1 MEKIAIIGFS
11 CLFPDARNPEEFWQ
25 NLVEQKASISEATTE
40 EMGVEPKIFYDPRK
54 GQPDK
59 TYSLKGGYIRNFNFD
74 PSGYDLSSEF
84 IESLDD
90 TFKWS
95 LYAAKQ
101 AFQRSGYWGNKAVL
115 SRCGV
120 ILGNLSLPT
129 KYSNQLFAPIYKQIL
144 EPAVGEL
151 LQDEDFHLAN
161 VPTSTKASPYNAQIS
176 GLPAAIVAQAL
187 SLSSVHFSLD
197 AACSSSLYAVKLAS
211 HYLWS
216 GKTDLML
223 AGAISCA
230 DPLFLRMVFSGVQG
244 YPEHND
250 ISRPLDRS
258 SKGLIPA
265 DGTGMLVLKRYSDAI
280 RDNDEIYA
288 TVCGNGL
295 SNDGRGKYLLSPNS
309 RGQMLAFERA
319 YNEAQVSPKDI
330 DYVECHAT
338 GTLLGDATELN
349 SMDTFFGK
357 YQAAPLVGSV
367 KANVGHLL
375 TTAGMVSMIKVLESM
390 SKNVIPATINVTD
403 PQCSQ
408 NHVIKAEQIVRK
420 SIPWPVHAS
429 RKRAAISAFGFGGT
443 NAHMILE
450 QGDHK
455 EEIPPTAIKSLEKV
469 AIVGMGAHFGSC
481 DSIDSFERSI
491 YGGKQHFIPLPKNR
505 WRGIEEQKHVLKS
518 FGFEDSKPPLGAYI
532 EDFQFDPL
540 HFKLPPNEVERLN
553 PQQLL
558 ILKVADSALRDAGM
572 HEGGNVAVIIAAET
586 EFSVHQI
593 QERWNLSW
601 KIKEGLNGGN
611 KSLSSEKISEL
622 ESVVKD
628 SVHNPL
634 DTSEYLSY
642 IANVMASRIS
652 TLWDFTGPS
661 FTLTA
666 GENSV
671 FKALETAQM
680 LLAGGEV
687 DAVLV
692 GAVDLAGG
700 IENVLLRNQSA
711 KINTGTHTLGYDRN
725 TNGWMIGEGAGAVVL
740 KNHEAAKQNSDSIY
754 AVIDAISV
762 VQEITDLEKLENGSQ
777 SPTSESISQACQQ
790 AFMTANIQPSDVAY
804 IEVSGSGVQQ
814 QDDAEIE
821 GLIRSYPSSKDGLK
835 CGLGSV
841 KANIGHTYTSSGMA
855 SLIKTA
861 LCLRHRYIPAVP
873 QWSGSKTNALQESSF
888 YVAPESRPWCL
899 ETEASRRVAAISG
912 LGLDGTCA
920 HLILSE
926 DARVI
931 NSSAERKN
939 DDLYLQQMPLY
950 LFPIASDD
958 RSGLLEQ
965 IDALQ
970 KVVEN
975 ASSLADCASKNFVA
989 FQQHTQDTYALVILG
1004 RNKDELKRELQRA
1017 VQGVAQAFEQGA
1029 DWKTPLGSYF
1039 TAKPLGRKGTV
1050 AYAYPGAFGSYVGLG
1065 RDILR
1070 LFPKIWDDPIIRNT
1084 NNRLANIDKLLFPRS
1099 LNKLSLRQLEAI
1111 EKQLSDNVLSMLE
1124 TEMGCATLITAVMKD
1139 YFQVQ
1144 PHCAFGYSL
1153 GETSMLCAQGVWT
1166 NFNQGSH
1173 ALNSSP
1179 LFETRLSGPKNAV
1192 REYWGLPQSNQNGE
1206 DEEIW
1211 STYVLIASASEVA
1224 NCLKNEEHVYLTQ
1237 INTPKEVVIAGKP
1250 EACQKLIKT
1259 LNCDAFRAPSN
1270 HAIHCEAMRSEY
1282 DELVK
1287 LNTLPIQKVPQATIY
1302 SAAEY
1307 GPLTLDTDS
1316 VSHHIAKGLCQ
1327 PLDFPRLVNRIYED
1341 GNRIFIEV
1349 GAGSICSRWIDE
1361 ILGQKEHV
1369 TISLNRRGTDDF
1381 TSIVKA
1387 LAQLISHRVPVDLSS
1402 LYQLQEKDQQRRS
1415 ILKKITLGGPD
1426 IASTILSES
1435 NRESFKNLPSKSVL
1449 SVNSNDSNQH
1459 RSEPR
1464 QSLMKTA
1471 ENRKPEGSPTSP
1483 INEST
1488 MPEPTSLKSIPETK
1502 LVDTESS
1509 LPQEL
1514 DISSN
1519 QMAKAHHIFLQK
1531 RQESLE
1537 QITEIIQLQ
1546 VNLAQHL
1553 LHEMSESENRKH

>member
-25 NLVEQKASISEATTE
+25 NLIEQKASISEATVE
-40 EMGVEPKIFYDPRK
+40 EMGVEPRIFYDPRK

-59 TYSLKGGYIRNFNFD
+59 TYSLKGGYIYNFNFA
-74 PSGYDLSSEF
+74 PSGYNLSSEF
-84 IESLDD
+84 IEGLDD

-101 AFQRSGYWGNKAVL
+101 AFQHSGYWGNEAIL

-129 KYSNQLFAPIYKQIL
+129 KYSNQLFAPIYDQII

-187 SLSSVHFSLD
+187 SLSSAHFSLD

-244 YPEHND
+244 YPENND
-250 ISRPLDRS
+250 LSRPLDRS
-258 SKGLIPA
+258 SRGLIPA

-280 RDNDEIYA
+280 RDSDEIYA

-319 YNEAQVSPKDI
+319 YNEAQISPKDI

-357 YQAAPLVGSV
+357 HQATPLVGSV

-375 TTAGMVSMIKVLESM
+375 TTAGMASMIKVIQSM

-408 NHVIKAEQIVRK
+408 NHIIKAEQIVRD
-420 SIPWPVHAS
+420 STPWPVHTS
-429 RKRAAISAFGFGGT
+429 CKRAAISAFGFGGT

-450 QGDHK
+450 QGGPR
-455 EEIPPTAIKSLEKV
+455 EEISSGEIKSFEKI
-469 AIVGMGAHFGSC
+469 AIVGMGAHFGPC
-481 DSIDSFERSI
+481 DNIDSFERSI
-491 YGGKQHFIPLPKNR
+491 YGGIQHFIPLHRNR
-505 WRGIEEQKHVLKS
+505 WRGIEKQKHVLKN

-532 EDFQFDPL
+532 ENFEFDTL

-558 ILKVADSALRDAGM
+558 ILKVAESALRDSGIQ
-572 HEGGNVAVIIAAET
+572 EGGNVAVIIAAET

-601 KIKEGLNGGN
+601 KIKEGLNGGS
-611 KSLSSEKISEL
+611 KSLSSEESLEL
-622 ESVVKD
+622 ESIVKD

-652 TLWDFTGPS
+652 ALWDFTGPS

-680 LLAGGEV
+680 LLTAGEV

-711 KINTGTHTLGYDRN
+711 KINTGIHTLGYDQN
-725 TNGWMIGEGAGAVVL
+725 ANGWMIGEGAGAVVL
-740 KNHEAAKQNSDSIY
+740 KRHEAAKQNSDSIY
-754 AVIDAISV
+754 AVIDSISV
-762 VQEITDLEKLENGSQ
+762 VQETTALGKSENAPQ
-777 SPTSESISQACQQ
+777 SPTSESVVQACQK
-790 AFMTANIQPSDVAY
+790 AFEIANIKPSDVTY
-804 IEVSGSGVQQ
+804 IEVSGSGIQQ
-814 QDDAEIE
+814 EDNAEIA
-821 GLIRSYPSSKDGLK
+821 GLIRAYPSSEDGLN
-835 CGLGSV
+835 CGLGSI

-861 LCLRHRYIPAVP
+861 LCLHHRYIPAVP
-873 QWSGSKTNALQESSF
+873 RWSDSKMNALQGSSF
-888 YVAPESRPWCL
+888 YVASESRPWCL
-899 ETEASRRVAAISG
+899 ETEAPRRVAAISG
-912 LGLDGTCA
+912 LGVDGTCA

-926 DARVI
+926 SEEARGI
-931 NSSAERKN
+931 DSSAEPRSN
-939 DDLYLQQMPLY
+939 DSYLQQMPFY
-950 LFPIASDD
+950 LFPLADD
-958 RSGLLEQ
+958 NRSGLLEK

-970 KVVEN
+970 KVIEKS
-975 ASSLADCASKNFVA
+975 SSLANCASENFVV
-989 FQQHTQDTYALVILG
+989 FQKHSQGTYALVILG
-1004 RNKDELKRELQRA
+1004 RNKDELMRELQRA
-1017 VQGVAQAFEQGA
+1017 VQGVALAFEQGA

-1065 RDILR
+1065 RDIFR
-1070 LFPKIWDDPIIRNT
+1070 LFPGIWDNPVIKSTSDRFAKID
-1084 NNRLANIDKLLFPRS
+1084 RLIYPRS
-1099 LNKLSLRQLEAI
+1099 LNKLSIRQLETL
-1111 EKQLSDNVLSMLE
+1111 EKKLLDNIFSMLE
-1124 TEMGCATLITAVMKD
+1124 VEVGFATLITAVMKD
-1139 YFQVQ
+1139 YFQIQ
-1144 PHCAFGYSL
+1144 PHSVFGYSL

-1179 LFETRLSGPKNAV
+1179 LFDTRLSGPKNAV
-1192 REYWGLPQSNQNGE
+1192 REYWGLPQSSKNEE

-1211 STYVLIASASEVA
+1211 STYVLMTSASEAA
-1224 NCLKNEEHVYLTQ
+1224 NCLKNEKYVYLTQ
-1237 INTPKEVVIAGKP
+1237 INTPKELVIAGEP
-1250 EACQKLIKT
+1250 EACQRVIKA
-1259 LNCDAFRAPSN
+1259 LNCDAFRAPLS

-1287 LNTLPIQKVPQATIY
+1287 INTLSIQNIPKATIY
-1302 SAAEY
+1302 SAANYE
-1307 GPLTLDTDS
+1307 PLTLNTDS

-1341 GNRIFIEV
+1341 GNRIFVEA

-1361 ILGQKEHV
+1361 ILGQKEHI

-1381 TSIVKA
+1381 TSIAKA
-1387 LAQLISHRVPVDLSS
+1387 LAQLLSHRVPVDLSP
-1402 LYQLQEKDQQRRS
+1402 LYQLQAKDQQRRS
-1415 ILKKITLGGPD
+1415 ILKNITLGGRD
-1426 IASTILSES
+1426 IISTILNES
-1435 NRESFKNLPSKSVL
+1435 NREYFKNLPSKSVSPIDSAQHL
-1449 SVNSNDSNQH
+1449 S
-1459 RSEPR
+1459 ETR
-1464 QSLMKTA
+1464 QPLMKTA
-1471 ENRKPEGSPTSP
+1471 KNRDLEEPPAFL
-1483 INEST
+1483 INKST
-1488 MPEPTSLKSIPETK
+1488 MPETTLLESIHETK
-1502 LVDTESS
+1502 LVDTESF

-1514 DISSN
+1514 NASSN

-1537 QITEIIQLQ
+1537 QIVEIIQLQ
-1546 VNLAQHL
+1546 INLAQHL
-1553 LHEMSESENRKH
+1553 LHEMSEPENQKH

>member
-25 NLVEQKASISEATTE
+25 NLVEQKASISEATVE
-40 EMGVEPKIFYDPRK
+40 EMGVEPEIFYHPRK
-54 GQPDK
+54 GQPDR

-74 PSGYDLSSEF
+74 PSGYAFSSEF

-95 LYAAKQ
+95 LYTAKQ
-101 AFQRSGYWGNKAVL
+101 AFQHSGYWGNKAVL

-129 KYSNQLFAPIYKQIL
+129 KYSNQLFSPIYQEII
-144 EPAVGEL
+144 EPAVGAL

-161 VPTSTKASPYNAQIS
+161 VSTSTKVSPYNALIS

-187 SLSSVHFSLD
+187 SLSSAHFSLD

-244 YPEHND
+244 YPENND
-250 ISRPLDRS
+250 VSRPLDRS
-258 SKGLIPA
+258 SRGLIPA

-280 RDNDEIYA
+280 RDKDEIYA

-295 SNDGRGKYLLSPNS
+295 SNDGKGKYLLSPNS

-319 YNEAQVSPKDI
+319 YIEAKISPKDI

-338 GTLLGDATELN
+338 GTSLGDATELN
-349 SMDTFFGK
+349 SMDTFFGTH
-357 YQAAPLVGSV
+357 QAAPLVGSV

-375 TTAGMVSMIKVLESM
+375 TAAGMASMIKVIQSM
-390 SKNVIPATINVTD
+390 SKDVIPATINVTD

-408 NHVIKAEQIVRK
+408 NHVVKAEQIVRD
-420 SIPWPVHAS
+420 STPWPVHTS

-450 QGDHK
+450 QGGPK
-455 EEIPPTAIKSLEKV
+455 EEVPPTAVKSFEKI
-469 AIVGMGAHFGSC
+469 AIVGMGAHFGTC
-481 DSIDSFERSI
+481 DCIDRFERSI
-491 YGGKQHFIPLPKNR
+491 YGGTQHFIPLPQSR
-505 WRGIEEQKHVLKS
+505 WRGVEKQEHVLER
-518 FGFEDSKPPLGAYI
+518 FGFEGSEPPLGAYI
-532 EDFQFDPL
+532 ENFEFDPL

-558 ILKVADSALRDAGM
+558 MLKVADNALRDAGIQ
-572 HEGGNVAVIIAAET
+572 EGSKVAVIIAAET

-622 ESVVKD
+622 ESMVKD
-628 SVHNPL
+628 SIHNPL

-652 TLWDFTGPS
+652 ALWDFTGPS

-680 LLAGGEV
+680 LLAAGEV

-711 KINTGTHTLGYDRN
+711 KINKGTHTLGYDQN

-740 KNHEAAKQNSDSIY
+740 KRYEAAKQNSDSIY
-754 AVIDAISV
+754 AAIDAISV
-762 VQEITDLEKLENGSQ
+762 VQGITDLEKLENAPQ
-777 SPTSESISQACQQ
+777 SPTSEGVFQACQQ
-790 AFMTANIQPSDVAY
+790 AFRTANIQPGDINY
-804 IEVSGSGVQQ
+804 IEVSGSGIQQ
-814 QDDAEIE
+814 EDDAEIE
-821 GLIRSYPSSKDGLK
+821 GLIRAYPSSKDGLR

-873 QWSGSKTNALQESSF
+873 QWSSSKTDVLQDSSF

-912 LGLDGTCA
+912 LGADGTCA

-926 DARVI
+926 DPRVI

-939 DDLYLQQMPLY
+939 NDLYLQQMPLY

-970 KVVEN
+970 RVVEN
-975 ASSLADCASKNFVA
+975 GSSLAECASKNFVA
-989 FQQHTQDTYALVILG
+989 FQKHAQSTYALVILG
-1004 RNKDELKRELQRA
+1004 RNKDELMRELQRG
-1017 VQGVAQAFEQGA
+1017 VQGITQAFEQGA
-1029 DWKTPLGSYF
+1029 DWKTPVGSYF

-1070 LFPKIWDDPIIRNT
+1070 LFPRIWDNPIIRNT

-1099 LNKLSLRQLEAI
+1099 LNKLSLRQLEVI

-1179 LFETRLSGPKNAV
+1179 LFETRLSGPRNAV
-1192 REYWGLPQSNQNGE
+1192 REHWGLPQSNQE

-1211 STYVLIASASEVA
+1211 STYVLITSAHEVA
-1224 NCLKNEEHVYLTQ
+1224 DYLKNEEHVYLTQ

-1250 EACQKLIKT
+1250 EACQRVIKT
-1259 LNCDAFRAPSN
+1259 SKCDAFRAPSN

-1282 DELVK
+1282 GELVK
-1287 LNTLPIQKVPQATIY
+1287 LNALPIQKIPEATIY
-1302 SAAEY
+1302 SSAEY
-1307 GPLTLDTDS
+1307 EPLSLDSDS
-1316 VSHHIAKGLCQ
+1316 VSHHLAKGLCQ
-1327 PLDFPRLVNRIYED
+1327 PLDFPRLVNRIHED
-1341 GNRIFIEV
+1341 GNKIFIEV

-1361 ILGQKEHV
+1361 ILGQKEHI

-1387 LAQLISHRVPVDLSS
+1387 LTKLLSHRVPVDLSP
-1402 LYQLQEKDQQRRS
+1402 LYQPQQEHHQRRS
-1415 ILKKITLGGPD
+1415 ILENITLGGQD
-1426 IASTILSES
+1426 ISSTILSES
-1435 NRESFKNLPSKSVL
+1435 NRENFKDFPLKSI
-1449 SVNSNDSNQH
+1449 SPIDSTQH
-1459 RSEPR
+1459 LSEPR
-1464 QSLMKTA
+1464 KPLMRTTR
-1471 ENRKPEGSPTSP
+1471 NNNPEESP
-1483 INEST
+1483 IPLLNKST
-1488 MPEPTSLKSIPETK
+1488 VPETK
-1502 LVDTESS
+1502 DIESS

-1514 DISSN
+1514 NGSSN
-1519 QMAKAHHIFLQK
+1519 QMAKAHRIFLRE

-1537 QITEIIQLQ
+1537 QIAELIQLQ
-1546 VNLAQHL
+1546 VNLAQHMFNK
-1553 LHEMSESENRKH
+1553 MSESKNQKH

>member
-1 MEKIAIIGFS
+1 VEKIAIIGFS

-25 NLVEQKASISEATTE
+25 NLVEQKASISEATAE
-40 EMGVEPKIFYDPRK
+40 EMGVEPEIFYHPRK

-59 TYSLKGGYIRNFNFD
+59 TYSLKGGYIRNFNLD
-74 PSGYDLSSEF
+74 PSGYNLSSEF

-101 AFQRSGYWGNKAVL
+101 AFQHSGYWGDKAAL

-129 KYSNQLFAPIYKQIL
+129 KYSNQLFTPIYNQII

-187 SLSSVHFSLD
+187 SLSSAHFSLD

-244 YPEHND
+244 YPENND
-250 ISRPLDRS
+250 LSRPLDRS
-258 SKGLIPA
+258 SRGLIPG

-357 YQAAPLVGSV
+357 HQATPLVGSV

-375 TTAGMVSMIKVLESM
+375 TTAGMASMIKVIQSM

-408 NHVIKAEQIVRK
+408 NHIIKAEQIVR
-420 SIPWPVHAS
+420 SSTPWPVHTS

-450 QGDHK
+450 QGDPK
-455 EEIPPTAIKSLEKV
+455 EEIPSGEIKSFEKV
-469 AIVGMGAHFGSC
+469 AIVGMGAHFGPC
-481 DSIDSFERSI
+481 DNVDSFERSI
-491 YGGKQHFIPLPKNR
+491 YGGKQHFIPLPRHR
-505 WRGIEEQKHVLKS
+505 WRGIEEQKHVLER
-518 FGFEDSKPPLGAYI
+518 FGLEGSKPPLGAYI
-532 EDFQFDPL
+532 ENFEFDTL

-558 ILKVADSALRDAGM
+558 ILKVADSALRDAKIL
-572 HEGGNVAVIIAAET
+572 EGDNVAVIIAAET

-601 KIKEGLNGGN
+601 KIKEGLNGGS
-611 KSLSSEKISEL
+611 KSLSAEKVLEL
-622 ESVVKD
+622 ESIVKD

-652 TLWDFTGPS
+652 ALWDFTGPS

-680 LLAGGEV
+680 LLAAGEI

-700 IENVLLRNQSA
+700 IENILLRNQSA
-711 KINTGTHTLGYDRN
+711 KINTGTHTLGYDQN
-725 TNGWMIGEGAGAVVL
+725 ANGWMIGEGAGAVVL
-740 KNHEAAKQNSDSIY
+740 KHHETAKQNSDSIY

-762 VQEITDLEKLENGSQ
+762 VQEITDLEKLENSPR
-777 SPTSESISQACQQ
+777 SPTSESIVQACQQ
-790 AFMTANIQPSDVAY
+790 AFKTANILARDVTY
-804 IEVSGSGVQQ
+804 IEVSGSGIQKE
-814 QDDAEIE
+814 DDAEIE
-821 GLIRSYPSSKDGLK
+821 GLVRSYPSSKDGLR

-873 QWSGSKTNALQESSF
+873 QWSSSKTDALQDSSF
-888 YVAPESRPWCL
+888 YVASESRPWCL

-912 LGLDGTCA
+912 LGADGTCA

-926 DARVI
+926 SEKPRVI
-931 NSSAERKN
+931 NSSAERKDN
-939 DDLYLQQMPLY
+939 DLYLQQMPFY
-950 LFPIASDD
+950 VFPIASDD

-975 ASSLADCASKNFVA
+975 DSHLADCASKNFVA
-989 FQQHTQDTYALVILG
+989 FQKHAQATYALVILG
-1004 RNKDELKRELQRA
+1004 RSKDELMRELQRA

-1029 DWKTPLGSYF
+1029 DWKTPVGSYF
-1039 TAKPLGRKGTV
+1039 TANPLGRKGTV

-1070 LFPKIWDDPIIRNT
+1070 LFPGIWDNPIIRNT
-1084 NNRLANIDKLLFPRS
+1084 NDRLANIDKLLFPRS
-1099 LNKLSLRQLEAI
+1099 LNKLSLRQLEVI

-1179 LFETRLSGPKNAV
+1179 LFETRLSGPKDAV
-1192 REYWGLPQSNQNGE
+1192 REYWGLPQSNQNEE
-1206 DEEIW
+1206 DKEIW
-1211 STYVLIASASEVA
+1211 NTYVLIASASEVA
-1224 NCLKNEEHVYLTQ
+1224 NHLKNEEHVYLTQ

-1250 EACQKLIKT
+1250 EACQRVIKT

-1270 HAIHCEAMRSEY
+1270 HAIHCEVMRSEY

-1287 LNTLPIQKVPQATIY
+1287 LSTLPIQKIPEATIY
-1302 SAAEY
+1302 SAANYE
-1307 GPLTLDTDS
+1307 PLTLDTDS

-1341 GNRIFIEV
+1341 GNRIFIET

-1361 ILGQKEHV
+1361 ILGQKEHI

-1387 LAQLISHRVPVDLSS
+1387 LAQLLSHRVPVDLSP
-1402 LYQLQEKDQQRRS
+1402 LYQQEQEHHQRRS
-1415 ILKKITLGGPD
+1415 ILKTITLGGCD

-1435 NRESFKNLPSKSVL
+1435 NRESFKNLPTKSISPIHSTQHLSKT
-1449 SVNSNDSNQH
+1449 
-1459 RSEPR
+1459 R
-1464 QSLMKTA
+1464 QPLMRTAKNRNREESL
-1471 ENRKPEGSPTSP
+1471 TSP
-1483 INEST
+1483 LNRST
-1488 MPEPTSLKSIPETK
+1488 MPDATSLQSTYETK

-1514 DISSN
+1514 NASSK

-1537 QITEIIQLQ
+1537 QIAEIIQLQ

-1553 LHEMSESENRKH
+1553 LDEMSEPKNQKH